1 MLSNI
6 AISQKD
12 NKFKIKNQIVN
23 NPWWVLAVQPKNRRI
38 LEISYLCMNQ
48 NKGSKY
54 NLQNGKEYSQNMNS
68 GI

>member
-1 MLSNI
+1 MLRNI

-23 NPWWVLAVQPKNRRI
+23 DPWRVLAVQPKNRRI

-48 NKGSKY
+48 NQGSKY

-68 GI
+68 RI